1 MLQADSRLGQTLDI
15 KESWQHHVAS
25 WWQIQW
31 QRHLLIVERCEHHC
45 FVINSHITTNG
56 EMKQNSWIAAM
67 GWNVCFFSKAFLYVV
82 LKACWDIGV
91 FSIHPGRVS
100 EIHCTCPRDNH
111 SRIPLVQLSGS
122 KISSQPYRGWSVQCT
137 IFLSRCVPID
147 CCISHEDWHF
157 QSPGPLQ
164 GSVGKIL
171 HLWSQLPSSSMEQRE
186 CVWETRDGS
195 SLVKWDVI
203 SF

>member
-1 MLQADSRLGQTLDI
+1 MRQLVGGTNTWYQRELATSCCKLMANPVAKTSLDSWKMRTSLFCYKFTYHNQ
-15 KESWQHHVAS
+15 
-25 WWQIQW
+25 WWNETK
-31 QRHLLIVERCEHHC
+31 LLNRCYGLKC
-45 FVINSHITTNG
+45 L
-56 EMKQNSWIAAM
+56 
-67 GWNVCFFSKAFLYVV
+67 FFSKAFLYVV

-137 IFLSRCVPID
+137 VFLSRCVPID

-157 QSPGPLQ
+157 QSPGPRQ